1 MTARPNWVVW
11 LYYYMLNGI
20 LTARLRDE
28 LVDKGIRTKQMPY
41 CNRKDR
47 CVCTTLKGCPL
58 PNGEHSG
65 NKFEKVYRIVV
76 VRR

>member
-1 MTARPNWVVW
+1 MTARPNWVIW
-11 LYYYMLNGI
+11 LYYYILDGI
-20 LTARLRDE
+20 LTARLGE
-28 LVDKGIRTKQMPY
+28 GLVDTGTRRKQMPC

-47 CVCTTLKGCPL
+47 CVCTTLKGGPL